1 MKKLIALCIVLVA
14 LSVPAFAQSDTTS
27 TILEGLQRWGS
38 TAGTPAETKGSSAT
52 TLDSLKAKALT
63 KAGMYAIDT
72 DKNGTV
78 SKEELTTVTNRLFVL
93 ADKDSNGQLTEE
105 ELTSFSASM
114 NKVLSFL
121 Y

>member
-1 MKKLIALCIVLVA
+1 MKKLIALSIVLVA
-14 LSVPAFAQSDTTS
+14 LSAPAFAQSDTTS
-27 TILEGLQRWGS
+27 TILQGLQQLNNTGTAS
-38 TAGTPAETKGSSAT
+38 TTGTGIPTSI
-52 TLDSLKAKALT
+52 DDLKTKALT

-78 SKEELTTVTNRLFVL
+78 SKEELATLTNKLFDL

-105 ELTSFSASM
+105 ELSAFGSSM
-114 NKVLSFL
+114 NKALSFL